1 VLYLFQI
8 EEDPYTIEIKVTEPH
23 KVGDGMGAYVVYKVI
38 TTVHGLMSLY
48 VLIKRSIF
56 ILPISL
62 S

>member
-1 VLYLFQI
+1 MLYLFQI